1 MFSRRT
7 IRHWEDQ
14 VHQLCRKGTR
24 LRTLTSLSY
33 GCWKAQI
40 SRSKGTNTYRP
51 TNSPLM
57 RLWLRNVHQQ
67 PSSFSLPLV
76 TTTYAMSFD
85 TSIRGNTH
93 FSTIRSIRSNIPMNF
108 SMCLSRIPS
117 SARLLVSGT
126 AADARRPWLVVLG
139 PCPPLLLPPS
149 APPLAVSARS
159 WRFKDL
165 FFIRSVAP
173 SPQQK
178 TTRAAFFSHLAK
190 NKEKNTL
197 KKLLSLDLDGGA
209 NFSWR
214 ERR

>member
-1 MFSRRT
+1 MGGPSSPVVQKGHPFVNINKLVVWLLESA
-7 IRHWEDQ
+7 DQ
-14 VHQLCRKGTR
+14 PKQGNQH
-24 LRTLTSLSY
+24 LS
-33 GCWKAQI
+33 
-40 SRSKGTNTYRP
+40 TNQFP
-51 TNSPLM
+51 SIM

-67 PSSFSLPLV
+67 PSIFQPSTRHHYIRDVLRHL
-76 TTTYAMSFD
+76 M
-85 TSIRGNTH
+85 RGNTH
-93 FSTIRSIRSNIPMNF
+93 FSTIRSIRSNIPVNF

>member
-1 MFSRRT
+1 
-7 IRHWEDQ
+7 
-14 VHQLCRKGTR
+14 
-24 LRTLTSLSY
+24 
-33 GCWKAQI
+33 
-40 SRSKGTNTYRP
+40 
-51 TNSPLM
+51 
-57 RLWLRNVHQQ
+57 
-67 PSSFSLPLV
+67 
-76 TTTYAMSFD
+76 
-85 TSIRGNTH
+85 
-93 FSTIRSIRSNIPMNF
+93 
-108 SMCLSRIPS
+108 MCLSRIPS

-197 KKLLSLDLDGGA
+197 KKLLSSDLDGGA